1 MSRSFSTEEIIREVT
16 ERIYMEDPSLMDQ
29 YGERG
34 VEKCRE
40 DNEHHLR
47 QLAAAYAI
55 KDKKMFV
62 DYALWLDGILQR
74 HGMKTKHLTDN
85 FLFLEEAL
93 GRYPDEQSA
102 CYQQYIRAAA
112 EELRR

>member
-1 MSRSFSTEEIIREVT
+1 MNRSFSTEMVIREVT
-16 ERIYMEDPSLMDQ
+16 ERIYKEDPSLIDR

-47 QLAAAYAI
+47 QLSAAYAI
-55 KDKKMFV
+55 KDEKMFV

-74 HGMKTKHLTDN
+74 HGMNTKHLTDN
-85 FLFLEEAL
+85 FLFLSEAL
-93 GRYPDEQSA
+93 GKYPDEQSA
-102 CYQQYIRAAA
+102 CYKRYLQAAA
-112 EELRR
+112 EKLGE